1 MRSYWPLILSLAAMW
16 GASYLFIKVAVE
28 DIPPAAMTELR
39 VLLAGTL
46 LFAYVAWRMGARRA
60 VGELRRAWVPCAV
73 LGVINAAVPMGLVAW
88 GETHIDSS
96 VAGIA
101 QSTVPLFTFILAA
114 KFLPHERV
122 GLVRVA
128 GVAIGFLGV
137 ALLAG
142 FPSEGGW
149 WALAGTLAVVLS
161 SVSYASGG
169 VYGQLQVHEIPGP
182 VLATGNMLAA
192 AVVLLPLAIVDP
204 PTEMPGG
211 TALAGLAGLVLIPTF
226 AGQLLL
232 FRVLRLHGSRKL
244 SIVTYLM
251 PAFAVAYGALLLG
264 RARDGRHD
272 RRVRV
277 HRRRCRP
284 RIGTAPL
291 RRTRAGV
298 DGVSVSIRRARP
310 NDVDFL
316 VELVT
321 HEDVEPFLAAVRS
334 KGNDEISAEIERSE
348 NEPDAFGLFLIEV
361 DGERAG
367 TMRFERTN
375 ARSRIASLGGLA
387 VHPAFRGAKV
397 ADTAA
402 RQFQR
407 HLLDELGFHRLQ
419 MEIYG
424 FNERAMRH
432 AERAGF
438 VHEGVRRKAY
448 WRNDEWVD
456 GVLYGLVVE
465 DIAHG

>member
-46 LFAYVAWRMGARRA
+46 LLAYVAWRMGARRA

-161 SVSYASGG
+161 SLSYASGG

-204 PTEMPGG
+204 PTEVPGG

-251 PAFAVAYGALLLG
+251 PAFAVAYGALLL
-264 RARDGRHD
+264 DE
-272 RRVRV
+272 
-277 HRRRCRP
+277 P
-284 RIGTAPL
+284 
-291 RRTRAGV
+291 
-298 DGVSVSIRRARP
+298 
-310 NDVDFL
+310 
-316 VELVT
+316 VT
-321 HEDVEPFLAAVRS
+321 
-334 KGNDEISAEIERSE
+334 
-348 NEPDAFGLFLIEV
+348 
-361 DGERAG
+361 
-367 TMRFERTN
+367 
-375 ARSRIASLGGLA
+375 
-387 VHPAFRGAKV
+387 GA
-397 ADTAA
+397 
-402 RQFQR
+402 
-407 HLLDELGFHRLQ
+407 
-419 MEIYG
+419 MI
-424 FNERAMRH
+424 
-432 AERAGF
+432 AGF
-438 VHEGVRRKAY
+438 ALIVTGAVLASGQRLFGVRAQ
-448 WRNDEWVD
+448 EST
-456 GVLYGLVVE
+456 
-465 DIAHG
+465 A